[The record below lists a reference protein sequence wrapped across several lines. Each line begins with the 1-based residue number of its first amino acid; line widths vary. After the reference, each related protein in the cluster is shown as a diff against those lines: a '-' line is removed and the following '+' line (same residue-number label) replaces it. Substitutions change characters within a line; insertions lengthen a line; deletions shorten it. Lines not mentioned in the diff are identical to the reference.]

1 MRKSIGLWQ
10 VLPLIPC
17 PWPTACWSDS
27 GAKHG
32 AVQMK
37 KVATLRLRGTSQK
50 VGGMFGM
57 AHDKDI
63 KIQRVST
70 FKKDCPKYF
79 AFSIYMGLNMS
90 RCIGQWMAMVKSSSP
105 IFQQVK
111 LVLSG
116 SHWSCIRLE
125 HNSSLRRQCGRGT
138 FQLYYYLLL
147 LDYLTCKKTCQSRV
161 FNGRHPPNHK
171 LKEPM
176 PMS

>member
-37 KVATLRLRGTSQK
+37 KVSNSAAQGLGKSPVRSVSWNQPKGL
-50 VGGMFGM
+50 GMLGM
-57 AHDKDI
+57 AHGQDI
-63 KIQRVST
+63 KKDNVSVST
-70 FKKDCPKYF
+70 FQNNCPKYIYIYIYL
-79 AFSIYMGLNMS
+79 AFCIYMGFNMS
-90 RCIGQWMAMVKSSSP
+90 RSIGRWMAMV
-105 IFQQVK
+105 QQVR

-125 HNSSLRRQCGRGT
+125 HSSSLRRKCGRGT
-138 FQLYYYLLL
+138 FQLYLGGGFKHFLFSPL
-147 LDYLTCKKTCQSRV
+147 FGEDSQ
-161 FNGRHPPNHK
+161 FD
-171 LKEPM
+171 
-176 PMS
+176 